1 MKTLLPFLLFLFL
14 TLLPQSLSLPLTN
27 KRGISTPLSCS
38 KVNIIEQGT
47 APWSLQRI
55 SGTAPVT
62 QNGRPTTELSYKYRF
77 TELEDGEGVEVYIV
91 DTGIDVDHPEFGK
104 RARNAI
110 STFDDDLEENSGHG
124 TQIAGAIGSLT
135 YGVAKNVSLVG
146 IKVFSPLFD
155 TKNPTALISNITSG
169 IESAILLHNARRAAK
184 NFKGSIM
191 NLGFGFPKEIFDA
204 AGQKASNEF
213 KKMLQKAVDDGM
225 HVTIAAGD
233 RARDACTDFPAGFVK
248 DIPALIVVGAT
259 DVFDKRLQTADFGPC
274 IDIHAPG
281 VDIVSTTLRGVNG
294 GIKVDS
300 GTFLSA
306 GIVTGVIAGEMGK
319 NKNLR
324 TDPVGMKRLVKD
336 KALKGILRGVEGG
349 GDLLVYSGMP
359 GNPVEEFV

>member
-1 MKTLLPFLLFLFL
+1 MTSVFLLLLLLP
-14 TLLPQSLSLPLTN
+14 TIIHSLPLQP
-27 KRGISTPLSCS
+27 RGISTPLSCT

-47 APWSLQRI
+47 SPWSLQRI
-55 SGTAPVT
+55 SSTAPVT

-91 DTGIDVDHPEFGK
+91 DTGIDVEHPEFGR

-124 TQIAGAIGSLT
+124 TQIAGAIGSLN

-155 TKNPTALISNITSG
+155 TKNAAALIANITSG
-169 IESAILLHNARRAAK
+169 VESAILLHNARRAAK

-191 NLGFGFPKEIFDA
+191 NLGFGFPKEVFDA
-204 AGQKASNEF
+204 AGNSDDL
-213 KKMLQKAVDDGM
+213 KKMLKKAVDDGM
-225 HVTIAAGD
+225 HVTVAAGD
-233 RARDACTDFPAGFVK
+233 RGRDACTDFPAGYVK
-248 DIPALIVVGAT
+248 DIPGLIVVGAT
-259 DVFDKRLQTADFGPC
+259 DVFDKRLDTADFGPC
-274 IDIHAPG
+274 IDLHAPG
-281 VDIVSTTLRGVNG
+281 GEIVSTTLKGGV
-294 GIKVDS
+294 KVDS

-306 GIVTGVIAGEMGK
+306 AIVTGVIAGEMGK
-319 NKNLR
+319 NEKLR
-324 TDPVGMKRLVKD
+324 MDPLGMKRLVKD
-336 KALKGILRGVEGG
+336 KALKGVLRGVEKG